1 MAEPYRLYGS
11 LDSRETIVLSSV
23 LMAKGLSAELV
34 EEAPSLSLPLA
45 ARSGEEEGPYLR
57 TPDGFVLGNLHSILN
72 WIETVHPDPPLLPRT
87 PVRRI
92 CARLLEDWIEFWLP
106 LWPRRSWDT
115 IEALGAHLD
124 RAGSLLG
131 ASPTRPDWLLAAWLE
146 AHVLGDANA
155 HRHLSSIA
163 PRLVSYGN
171 DLLVG
176 SLRREEDDAIPISLL
191 DLLEEIASDYHQ
203 YLELNQA
210 ALKDRDDRVVMD
222 LGLGK
227 WAFPARRDC
236 ETRRLEI
243 AGELRALGRE
253 EKHAVRS
260 VLEPVG
266 AWHALTLPDV
276 LDAMDPSDPRSL

>member
-1 MAEPYRLYGS
+1 MAERYRLYGS

-34 EEAPSLSLPLA
+34 EEAPSLSLALE
-45 ARSGEEEGPYLR
+45 ARSGEESGPYLR

-72 WIETVHPDPPLLPRT
+72 WIEAVHPDPSLLPRT

-115 IEALGAHLD
+115 IEALGSHLAHS
-124 RAGSLLG
+124 GCLLG
-131 ASPTRPDWLLAAWLE
+131 PSPTRPDWLLAAWLE

-155 HRHLSSIA
+155 HRHLSNVA
-163 PRLVSYGN
+163 PRLIAYGS

-176 SLRREEDDAIPISLL
+176 SSVGVEDDAIPISLL
-191 DLLEEIASDYHQ
+191 GLLEEIASDYHQ
-203 YLELNQA
+203 YLALNQT
-210 ALKDRDDRVVMD
+210 ALKDRDERVVMD

-227 WAFPARRDC
+227 WAFPARPEC

-243 AGELRALGRE
+243 AEEVSALGSE
-253 EKHAVRS
+253 EQYAVRS
-260 VLEPVG
+260 VLEPLG
-266 AWHALTLPDV
+266 AWHALTMSDLI
-276 LDAMDPSDPRSL
+276 DAMEPTDPRSL

>member
-1 MAEPYRLYGS
+1 MAESYRLYGS

-115 IEALGAHLD
+115 IVALGAHLD

-155 HRHLSSIA
+155 YRHLSTIA

-171 DLLVG
+171 DLFVG

-203 YLELNQA
+203 YLELNQT
-210 ALKDRDDRVVMD
+210 ALKDRSDRVVMD

-243 AGELRALGRE
+243 ARELRALGRE

-260 VLEPVG
+260 VLEPIG